1 MTMLKN
7 LLVLIPS
14 ERPARPVIDGAVLLT
29 MTYGAHLDALSVAY
43 ETANVPIAAA
53 GGAAVAMIVEETR
66 QRALERAEA
75 AMRVFEVQ
83 AKHAEISFTCR
94 TTSATPGEAIAIA
107 NASARLHDLTIVL
120 QPEPQR
126 DTFDNDVPQEILF
139 QSGGPVLFM
148 PYTFRGAFAARR
160 IGICWDGSR
169 LAGRALRDAM
179 PLLRHADA
187 LTIISIGNP
196 EAIPDEASPQRL
208 VQHLARLGLPARVV
222 AFPAAHSKIQPTIL
236 SVAADESLDLLV
248 MGGYGHSRLQE
259 RLLGG
264 VTREMLQ
271 SMTVPT
277 LMSH

>member
-1 MTMLKN
+1 MTMFKN

-14 ERPARPVIDGAVLLT
+14 ERPPRPVIDGAVLLT
-29 MTYGAHLDALSVAY
+29 MTYGGHLDALAVAY

-75 AMRVFEVQ
+75 AMRIFEVE
-83 AKHAEISFTCR
+83 AKHAGISYTCR
-94 TTSATPGEAIAIA
+94 TMSATPGEAIAIA
-107 NASARLHDLTIVL
+107 SACARVHDLTIVL
-120 QPEPQR
+120 QSEPER
-126 DTFDNDVPQEILF
+126 DTFDNGVPQEVLF
-139 QSGGPVLFM
+139 ESGGPILFM

-160 IGICWDGSR
+160 VGICWDGSR
-169 LAGRALRDAM
+169 VAARALRDAM

-187 LTIISIGNP
+187 LTIISLGDP
-196 EAIPDEASPQRL
+196 KSIPDEASPQRL
-208 VQHLARLGLPARVV
+208 VEHLARLGLPAKLV
-222 AFPAAHSKIQPTIL
+222 AFPAAHSEIQPAIL

-264 VTREMLQ
+264 VTREMLR

>member
-1 MTMLKN
+1 MIKN
-7 LLVLIPS
+7 LLVVIPS

-29 MTYGAHLDALSVAY
+29 LAYGAHLDALAVAY

-53 GGAAVAMIVEETR
+53 GGGAVAMMVEETR

-75 AMRVFEVQ
+75 AIRVFEIE
-83 AKHAEISFTCR
+83 AKHAGISHTCR
-94 TTSATPGEAIAIA
+94 TMSATPGEAIAIA
-107 NASARLHDLTIVL
+107 GASARLHDLTIVL
-120 QPEPQR
+120 QPEPGR
-126 DTFDNDVPQEILF
+126 DTFDNDVPQEVLF
-139 QSGGPVLFM
+139 QSGGPVLFV
-148 PYTFRGAFAARR
+148 PYTFRGAFVARR

-169 LAGRALRDAM
+169 LAARALRDAM

-187 LTIISIGNP
+187 LTIISIGKP
-196 EAIPDEASPQRL
+196 GSIPDEASPQRL

-222 AFPAAHSKIQPTIL
+222 AFPASHSEIQPAIL
-236 SVAADESLDLLV
+236 SIAADESLDLLV